1 MAAIRRGASFLALL
15 GLMSASLEMLVPDV
29 HDGDVPTEVATASDT
44 PAPSDDAPARTPP
57 GIPSPTHAAHI
68 DHCAHSHL
76 LDAGTKVCYAQV
88 ESHPPMPA
96 MPTVLRPASVSLSPD
111 QRPPIA

>member
-1 MAAIRRGASFLALL
+1 MATIRRGASFLALL
-15 GLMSASLEMLVPDV
+15 GLMSASLEVLVPDV
-29 HDGDVPTEVATASDT
+29 HDGDVPIEVATT
-44 PAPSDDAPARTPP
+44 NNPAPSDDAPARTPP

-76 LDAGTKVCYAQV
+76 LDAGMKVCYAQV
-88 ESHPPMPA
+88 ESPPPMPA
-96 MPTVLRPASVSLSPD
+96 MPTLLRPASISLSPD

>member
-1 MAAIRRGASFLALL
+1 MAAIRRGASLLALL

-29 HDGDVPTEVATASDT
+29 HDGDVPVELTTSTDN
-44 PAPSDDAPARTPP
+44 PSHSDDASDRAPADL
-57 GIPSPTHAAHI
+57 PSPSHAAHI

-76 LDAGTKVCYAQV
+76 LDAGMKACYAPV
-88 ESHPPMPA
+88 ESHGPIPA
-96 MPTVLRPASVSLSPD
+96 MPISLRPSSISLSPD